1 PDALEGGV
9 QRRTHHVEAAGIAL
23 DDPHRVGG
31 IEQEGHVRAAGQG
44 WLLRRILVLLSVLG
58 LRVLF
63 VLLVLAVLG
72 VLRLVTGERRNLGA
86 RQLLL
91 FYREAGEVR
100 GCSLPNL
107 WHAVAGLQA
116 QYRSRWLAHGRGLAT
131 SRPHA
136 VILRGWEDRRGVLR
150 DPCCGDLGVQLG
162 LGRRPNAQ
170 FVVALRAL
178 LGGHGLLVILRHR

>member
-1 PDALEGGV
+1 
-9 QRRTHHVEAAGIAL
+9 
-23 DDPHRVGG
+23 
-31 IEQEGHVRAAGQG
+31 
-44 WLLRRILVLLSVLG
+44 
-58 LRVLF
+58 
-63 VLLVLAVLG
+63 
-72 VLRLVTGERRNLGA
+72 TGERRNLGA

-150 DPCCGDLGVQLG
+150 NPRCRDLRVQLG
-162 LGRRPNAQ
+162 QAVAIRNLGDSGGDAVIGDDPVGVVIRAGELLGRLL
-170 FVVALRAL
+170 AL
-178 LGGHGLLVILRHR
+178 G